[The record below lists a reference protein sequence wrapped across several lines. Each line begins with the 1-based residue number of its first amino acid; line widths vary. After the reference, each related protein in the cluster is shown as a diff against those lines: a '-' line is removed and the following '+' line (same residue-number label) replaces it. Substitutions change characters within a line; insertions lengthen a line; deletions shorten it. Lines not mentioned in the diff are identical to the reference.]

1 VVVHPLGSELVPRVA
16 LAEVLLAHDPKLV
29 QQIQS
34 LSIRFSGLLG
44 TAVQPLSSTKSGG
57 CQTREQLDAN

>member
-1 VVVHPLGSELVPRVA
+1 VVVHLLGSELVARVA